1 MDCDPQRVDTSPQ
14 DCPVCLCYA
23 LISTGHL
30 LLPSSCRQG
39 NRLDGSLVTAI
50 LLLSPS
56 YEMRAGR
63 IHTKICKLRF
73 LNQAA
78 GRVHK
83 ICFRCW
89 FWMTLCSWDAAGAQ
103 FREALLSLQQPP
115 QLSLPLWNANNSE
128 RIFSLESLLYQHFN
142 VYLCCVSLC
151 PKTRRGSAPLLVP
164 VLVFVFSLLVDWSDS
179 CSWLSL
185 VPSCIMHKMLEKFGD
200 QNRGQLDK
208 NRTFI
213 TVSASHLVIKNDKS
227 SSALS
232 VQSSRKQEFK
242 FGMCPVPMYK
252 RNLHSKW
259 RVESAETDFWR
270 LESRKSFGRY
280 SLKNNQ
286 STCWSGQMVSNLG
299 Q

>member
-1 MDCDPQRVDTSPQ
+1 MQIILKGFSPWNP
-14 DCPVCLCYA
+14 CYINISMCIYAVCLCVQRP
-23 LISTGHL
+23 GVVL
-30 LLPSSCRQG
+30 LL
-39 NRLDGSLVTAI
+39 
-50 LLLSPS
+50 
-56 YEMRAGR
+56 
-63 IHTKICKLRF
+63 F
-73 LNQAA
+73 
-78 GRVHK
+78 
-83 ICFRCW
+83 
-89 FWMTLCSWDAAGAQ
+89 
-103 FREALLSLQQPP
+103 
-115 QLSLPLWNANNSE
+115 
-128 RIFSLESLLYQHFN
+128 
-142 VYLCCVSLC
+142 
-151 PKTRRGSAPLLVP
+151 LVP

-286 STCWSGQMVSNLG
+286 STCWSGQMVSNPG

>member
-1 MDCDPQRVDTSPQ
+1 MLSHCINSSRSSQWVDRRVKMSAWSWLGTSLLSFVYIWGYSVWLKMDRDPQRVHTSPQ

-39 NRLDGSLVTAI
+39 NWLDWSLVTAI

-73 LNQAA
+73 LNQAV
-78 GRVHK
+78 GSVHK
-83 ICFRCW
+83 ICFWCW
-89 FWMTLCSWDAAGAQ
+89 FWMPLCSWDAAGAQ

-151 PKTRRGSAPLLVP
+151 PKTRRGSAPLPSQSLCLSSAFLWTGQTVA
-164 VLVFVFSLLVDWSDS
+164 LDSLLFQAVLCVKCWKV
-179 CSWLSL
+179 WR
-185 VPSCIMHKMLEKFGD
+185 PKQRTIRQE
-200 QNRGQLDK
+200 QNFHNSQ
-208 NRTFI
+208 
-213 TVSASHLVIKNDKS
+213 
-227 SSALS
+227 
-232 VQSSRKQEFK
+232 
-242 FGMCPVPMYK
+242 C
-252 RNLHSKW
+252 
-259 RVESAETDFWR
+259 
-270 LESRKSFGRY
+270 
-280 SLKNNQ
+280 
-286 STCWSGQMVSNLG
+286 
-299 Q
+299 